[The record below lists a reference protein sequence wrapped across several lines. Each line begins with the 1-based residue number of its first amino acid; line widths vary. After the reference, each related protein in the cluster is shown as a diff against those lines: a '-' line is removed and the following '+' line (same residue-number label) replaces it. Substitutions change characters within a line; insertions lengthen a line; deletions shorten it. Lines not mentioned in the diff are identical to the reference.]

1 MYNHNN
7 LLEHTNMPY
16 YINNA
21 TVKRYTKKRKS
32 KAKNPKQE
40 YTTTEVVTA
49 DLGKQSEFKHGQQ
62 VVIIAKEDYEDILEE
77 LTQKHD
83 QNPQLQEDTT
93 MDPQQNIGTGTNSIT
108 NQELHKQLLA
118 MDNDRIQL
126 EAVQRELDTYKSMA
140 IDWNGQL
147 LGIET
152 ILNRL
157 IDEVMERTKE
167 AYDMEIARTMK
178 ENQRALESLLANIE
192 KVHQANLEEYHHHN
206 IAIAEDITQTVEAT
220 NEQIRKT
227 STLQM
232 ILHKKD
238 INLQVPTN
246 DLMEPPANIKNLL
259 LVDNAEVMEKLQSK
273 PNFGNVNIAELK
285 ANLEYVPKLEDMT
298 VKSNSKK

>member
-1 MYNHNN
+1 
-7 LLEHTNMPY
+7 MPY

-21 TVKRYTKKRKS
+21 KVKRYEKRRKS

-40 YTTTEVVTA
+40 YTTTEVVTI
-49 DLGKQSEFKHGQQ
+49 DLGKQSEFKHGQP
-62 VVIIAKEDYEDILEE
+62 VVVIAKEDYESILEE
-77 LTQKHD
+77 LNHKHG
-83 QNPQLQEDTT
+83 QNHQLQEDTT
-93 MDPQQNIGTGTNSIT
+93 MDPKPNNGNGTNDIT

-118 MDNDRIQL
+118 MDNDHIKL
-126 EAVQRELDTYKSMA
+126 EAIQRELSIYKDMA

-152 ILNRL
+152 VLNKL
-157 IDEVMERTKE
+157 IDEVMERTKQAYDVEIAKTMKDNQKALEILLTNIETIHQENLE
-167 AYDMEIARTMK
+167 AYH
-178 ENQRALESLLANIE
+178 N
-192 KVHQANLEEYHHHN
+192 HN
-206 IAIAEDITQTVEAT
+206 IAIAEDITQTVEET
-220 NEQIRKT
+220 NNQIRKT

-238 INLQVPTN
+238 INLQVPTS

-259 LVDNAEVMEKLQSK
+259 LVNNAEVMQKLQSK

-298 VKSNSKK
+298 VKSNTKK

>member
-1 MYNHNN
+1 
-7 LLEHTNMPY
+7 MPY

-21 TVKRYTKKRKS
+21 TVKRYKKRRKS

-49 DLGKQSEFKHGQQ
+49 DLGNQSEFEHGQQ
-62 VVIIAKEDYEDILEE
+62 VVIIAKEDYESILEE

-93 MDPQQNIGTGTNSIT
+93 MDPNQSNGNSTNDIT

-118 MDNDRIQL
+118 MDNDKIKL
-126 EAVQRELDTYKSMA
+126 EAVQRELSIYKDMA

-152 ILNRL
+152 VLNKL
-157 IDEVMERTKE
+157 IDEVMERTKQ
-167 AYDMEIARTMK
+167 AYDVEIAKTMK
-178 ENQRALESLLANIE
+178 DNQKALEMLLANIE
-192 KVHQANLEEYHHHN
+192 TIHQDNLEAYHNHN
-206 IAIAEDITQTVEAT
+206 IAIAEDITQTVEET
-220 NEQIRKT
+220 NNQIRKT

-238 INLQVPTN
+238 INLQVPTS

-285 ANLEYVPKLEDMT
+285 ANLEYVPKLEDMK
-298 VKSNSKK
+298 VKSNPKK